1 MFIFYSHFYT
11 KQVTFVKNLAEK
23 QKIQR
28 LTYIEPCRGEDD
40 IYSYTIML
48 IYNIKIIC
56 LTAVSSP

>member
-1 MFIFYSHFYT
+1 MLNR
-11 KQVTFVKNLAEK
+11 V
-23 QKIQR
+23 
-28 LTYIEPCRGEDD
+28 GEDD